1 MIYTEILETTPSM
14 NTSIEQTTPAIGTAM
29 LGGFFAGLVNIN
41 GQTKGIIVAPKAT
54 GEYKGQW
61 AESDDLIPGAAC
73 PVDGQQNT
81 LDMIAAGT
89 DLGKWVQSLDI
100 GGFTDWHIPSRDQLE
115 IIYRAF
121 KPTDYANSPYSGV
134 NINSV
139 PPHNLYTAD
148 EPKQC
153 QIEAFEDD
161 GDEAFDTTWY
171 WTSTQVGEA
180 YAWIQPFGNGPQHD
194 AWKYSSYRARAVRTI
209 NLSDLTI

>member
-1 MIYTEILETTPSM
+1 M
-14 NTSIEQTTPAIGTAM
+14 NALTEQTIPAVGTAM

-61 AESDDLIPGAAC
+61 AESDDRIEGAAC
-73 PVDGQQNT
+73 PADGQQNT
-81 LDMIAAGT
+81 LDMIAADT
-89 DLGKWVQSLDI
+89 KLGKWVQALNI
-100 GGFTDWHIPSRDQLE
+100 NGFTDWHIPSRDQLE

-121 KPTDYANSPYSGV
+121 KPTDNENSTYSGV

-139 PPHNLYTAD
+139 PPHNLYTAN

-153 QIEAFEDD
+153 ELAEFKEG

-180 YAWIQPFGNGPQHD
+180 SAWIQLFLNGDQGRH
-194 AWKYSSYRARAVRTI
+194 WKCSYYRARAVRTI

>member
-1 MIYTEILETTPSM
+1 MNALTEHTI
-14 NTSIEQTTPAIGTAM
+14 PAVGTAM

-61 AESDDLIPGAAC
+61 AESGDRIEGAAC
-73 PVDGQQNT
+73 PVDGQKNT
-81 LDMIAAGT
+81 LDMIAADT
-89 DLGKWVQSLDI
+89 KLGNWVQALNI
-100 GGFTDWHIPSRDQLE
+100 NGFTDWHIPSRDQLE

-121 KPTDYANSPYSGV
+121 KPTEDENWAYSGV
-134 NINSV
+134 NISSV

-153 QIEAFEDD
+153 SVEAFHAGGTEAFE
-161 GDEAFDTTWY
+161 ASWY

-180 YAWIQPFGNGPQHD
+180 SAWIQYFDYGYQDNYWEYD
-194 AWKYSSYRARAVRTI
+194 NTRARAVRTI

>member
-1 MIYTEILETTPSM
+1 MNELTEHTI
-14 NTSIEQTTPAIGTAM
+14 PAVGTAM

-41 GQTKGIIVAPKAT
+41 GQTKGIIVAPKSA
-54 GEYKGQW
+54 GEYKGKW
-61 AESDDLIPGAAC
+61 AESEARIEGAAC

-89 DLGKWVQSLDI
+89 ALGKWVKALDI

-115 IIYRAF
+115 IVYRAF
-121 KPTDYANSPYSGV
+121 KPTEDENWAYSGV
-134 NINSV
+134 NISSV

-153 QIEAFEDD
+153 SVEAFLADGTEAFE
-161 GDEAFDTTWY
+161 ATWY

-180 YAWIQPFGNGPQHD
+180 SAWIQHFYNGGQSGT
-194 AWKYSSYRARAVRTI
+194 WKGCYTRARAVRTI

>member
-1 MIYTEILETTPSM
+1 M
-14 NTSIEQTTPAIGTAM
+14 NALTEQTIPAVGTAM
-29 LGGFFAGLVNIN
+29 LGGFLAGLVNIS

-54 GEYKGQW
+54 GEYKGKW
-61 AESDDLIPGAAC
+61 AESEARIEGAAC

-89 DLGKWVQSLDI
+89 KLGKWVKALDI

-121 KPTDYANSPYSGV
+121 KPTNQENWAYSGV
-134 NINSV
+134 NISSL
-139 PPHNLYTAD
+139 PPHNLYTAN

-153 QIEAFEDD
+153 ELAEFKEG
-161 GDEAFDTTWY
+161 GDQAFDTTWY

-180 YAWIQPFGNGPQHD
+180 SAWFQNFTSGVQGYY
-194 AWKYSSYRARAVRTI
+194 WKDSFHRARAVRTI

>member
-1 MIYTEILETTPSM
+1 MNALTEHTI
-14 NTSIEQTTPAIGTAM
+14 PAVGTAM

-41 GQTKGIIVAPKAT
+41 GQTKGIIVAPKAA
-54 GEYKGQW
+54 GEYKGKW
-61 AESDDLIPGAAC
+61 AESDDLIEGAAC

-81 LDMIAAGT
+81 LDMIAAET
-89 DLGKWVQSLDI
+89 TLGNWVRSLDI

-121 KPTDYANSPYSGV
+121 KPTSDENWAYSGV
-134 NINSV
+134 NISSV

-148 EPKQC
+148 NPKQC
-153 QIEAFEDD
+153 ELEAFRAGGTEAFEPV
-161 GDEAFDTTWY
+161 WY

-180 YAWIQPFGNGPQHD
+180 SAWFQHFND
-194 AWKYSSYRARAVRTI
+194 GGQSYHWKLSSLRARAVRTI

>member
-1 MIYTEILETTPSM
+1 M
-14 NTSIEQTTPAIGTAM
+14 NALTEQTTPAIGTAM

-41 GQTKGIIVAPKAT
+41 GQIKGIIVAAKAT
-54 GEYKGQW
+54 GEYKGKW
-61 AESDDLIPGAAC
+61 AKSDDRIEGAAC

-81 LDMIAAGT
+81 CDMIAAGSA
-89 DLGKWVQSLDI
+89 LGNWAQGLNI

-121 KPTDYANSPYSGV
+121 KPTEDENWAYSGV
-134 NINSV
+134 NISSV

-153 QIEAFEDD
+153 SVEAFLAGGTEAFE
-161 GDEAFDTTWY
+161 AAWY
-171 WTSTQVGEA
+171 WTSTQVRA
-180 YAWIQPFGNGPQHD
+180 ASAWIQYFGNGRQSSG
-194 AWKYSSYRARAVRTI
+194 WKGISDRARAVRTI

>member
-1 MIYTEILETTPSM
+1 MNAITEIT
-14 NTSIEQTTPAIGTAM
+14 IPAIGTAM

-61 AESDDLIPGAAC
+61 AKSDKRIPGAAC
-73 PVDGQQNT
+73 PVDGHQNT
-81 LDMIAAGT
+81 LDMIAAGSA
-89 DLGKWVQSLDI
+89 LGKWAQSLDI

-121 KPTDYANSPYSGV
+121 KPTDYENSPYSGV
-134 NINSV
+134 NISSV
-139 PPHNLYTAD
+139 PAHNLYTAQD
-148 EPKQC
+148 PQQC
-153 QIEAFEDD
+153 QVEAFQDD

-180 YAWIQPFGNGPQHD
+180 YAWIQSFDNGYQGYD
-194 AWKYSSYRARAVRTI
+194 WKYYDHRARAVRTI

>member
-1 MIYTEILETTPSM
+1 M
-14 NTSIEQTTPAIGTAM
+14 NALTEQTIPAVGTAM
-29 LGGFFAGLVNIN
+29 LGGFFAGLVNIS

-61 AESDDLIPGAAC
+61 AESDDRIEGAAC

-81 LDMIAAGT
+81 LDMIAADT
-89 DLGKWVQSLDI
+89 KLGKWAQALNI

-115 IIYRAF
+115 IIYRAL
-121 KPTDYANSPYSGV
+121 KPTAAENWLYSGV
-134 NINSV
+134 NISSL
-139 PPHNLYTAD
+139 PPHNLYTAN

-153 QIEAFEDD
+153 ELAEFKEG
-161 GDEAFDTTWY
+161 GDQAFDTTWY

-180 YAWIQPFGNGPQHD
+180 YVWIQYFGNGGQSHD
-194 AWKYSSYRARAVRTI
+194 WEYDDSRARAVRTI

>member
-1 MIYTEILETTPSM
+1 M
-14 NTSIEQTTPAIGTAM
+14 NALTEQTIPAVGTAM

-41 GQTKGIIVAPKAT
+41 GQTKGLIVAPKAT

-61 AESDDLIPGAAC
+61 TKSDDRIPGAAC

-81 LDMIAAGT
+81 LDMIEAGSA
-89 DLGKWVQSLDI
+89 LGNWAQALNI

-121 KPTDYANSPYSGV
+121 KPTAAENWAYSGV
-134 NINSV
+134 NISSL
-139 PPHNLYTAD
+139 PPRNLYTND
-148 EPKQC
+148 SPKQC
-153 QIEAFEDD
+153 ELAEFKEGGEQ
-161 GDEAFDTTWY
+161 AFDTTWY

-180 YAWIQPFGNGPQHD
+180 YAWLQGFNYGFQGD
-194 AWKYSSYRARAVRTI
+194 RWKTSTYRARAVRTI

>member
-1 MIYTEILETTPSM
+1 M
-14 NTSIEQTTPAIGTAM
+14 NALTEQTTPAIGTAM
-29 LGGFFAGLVNIN
+29 LGGFFAGLVNIS

-61 AESDDLIPGAAC
+61 AKSDERIPGAAC

-81 LDMIAAGT
+81 LGMIAAET
-89 DLGKWVQSLDI
+89 TLGNWAKSLNI

-121 KPTDYANSPYSGV
+121 KPTSDENWLYSGV
-134 NINSV
+134 NISSV

-148 EPKQC
+148 NPKQC
-153 QIEAFEDD
+153 EFEAFREGGAEAFEP
-161 GDEAFDTTWY
+161 AWY

-180 YAWIQPFGNGPQHD
+180 CAWIQNFYDGNQTND
-194 AWKYSSYRARAVRTI
+194 WKSTSTRARAVRTI

>member
-1 MIYTEILETTPSM
+1 VNAIIELATP
-14 NTSIEQTTPAIGTAM
+14 TIGTAV

-41 GQTKGIIVAPKAT
+41 GQIKGIIVAPKAT

-61 AESDDLIPGAAC
+61 AKSDQRISGAAC
-73 PVDGQQNT
+73 PFDGQQNT
-81 LDMIAAGT
+81 LDMIASGT
-89 DLGKWVQSLDI
+89 ELGKWVQALNI

-148 EPKQC
+148 KPQQC
-153 QIEAFEDD
+153 QVEAFQED
-161 GDEAFDTTWY
+161 GEQAFDTTWY

-180 YAWIQPFGNGPQHD
+180 SAWIQNFYTGLQSYY
-194 AWKYSSYRARAVRTI
+194 WKTNDTRARAVRTI